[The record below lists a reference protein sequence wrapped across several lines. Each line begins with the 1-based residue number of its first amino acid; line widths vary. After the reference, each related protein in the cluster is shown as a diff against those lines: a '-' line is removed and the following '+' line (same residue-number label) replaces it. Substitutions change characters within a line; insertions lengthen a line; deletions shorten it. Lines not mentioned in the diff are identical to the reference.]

1 MTKRLA
7 SLSDLKMELWLRRRC
22 AGDIVWVTESGRDIP
37 IKSMCR
43 NHLINAINMIEGNNE
58 MSDHIGDYD
67 PLFDED

>member
-37 IKSMCR
+37 IKNMCR
-43 NHLINAINMIEGNNE
+43 NHLINAINMIEGNN
-58 MSDHIGDYD
+58 
-67 PLFDED
+67 